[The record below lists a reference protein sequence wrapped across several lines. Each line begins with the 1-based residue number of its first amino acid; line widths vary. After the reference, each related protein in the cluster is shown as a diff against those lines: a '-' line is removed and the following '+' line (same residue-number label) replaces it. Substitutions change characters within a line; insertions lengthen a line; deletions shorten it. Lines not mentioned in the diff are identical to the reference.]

1 MKTQDNLVKSIPTL
15 ENGDR
20 LTRDEFERR
29 YEAMPHVKKA
39 DLIEGVVY
47 VASALRYRRHG
58 LPHGYIMGGLAT
70 YSSATPGVELADNS
84 TVRLDLDNEPQPD
97 ALLRIDEEL
106 GGQSYISEDDYIEG
120 APELVVEVASSSAAY
135 DLYDKLKAYR
145 RNGVQEYIVWQI
157 AEQKLNWFSLQTSE
171 YVLLT
176 PDDSGVINSR
186 IFPGLNLPV
195 AALLAGNLAIVLA
208 EVQKGTTTESHQA
221 FVQSL
226 ASRFLLAA
234 ESPKPY
240 EGSAIHES
248 E

>member
-1 MKTQDNLVKSIPTL
+1 MKKKENLATIIPTL

-20 LTRDEFERR
+20 LTRYEFERR

-39 DLIEGVVY
+39 ELIEGVVY
-47 VASALRYRRHG
+47 VASPLRYRRHG
-58 LPHGYIMGGLAT
+58 KPHGYMIAWLGL
-70 YSSATPGVELADNS
+70 YCSATPGVEFADNS

-120 APELVVEVASSSAAY
+120 APELIVEVASSSAAY
-135 DLYDKLKAYR
+135 DLHDKLKAYR

-157 AEQKLNWFSLQTSE
+157 AEQKLNWFSLHSGE
-171 YVLLT
+171 YVPLT
-176 PDDSGVINSR
+176 PDDSGVIKSG

-208 EVQKGTTTESHQA
+208 EVQKGVTTESHHA
-221 FVQSL
+221 FVESL
-226 ASRFLLAA
+226 AQKRSRR
-234 ESPKPY
+234 
-240 EGSAIHES
+240 
-248 E
+248 

>member
-1 MKTQDNLVKSIPTL
+1 MKTTENLATTIPTL

-20 LTRDEFERR
+20 LTRYEFERR

-39 DLIEGVVY
+39 ELIEGVVY
-47 VASALRYRRHG
+47 VASPLRYRRHG
-58 LPHGYIMGGLAT
+58 KPHGYIMGWLAT
-70 YSSATPGVELADNS
+70 YCAATPRVEFADNS

-106 GGQSYISEDDYIEG
+106 GGQSYISKDDYVEG

-135 DLYDKLKAYR
+135 DLHDKLKAYR

-157 AEQKLNWFSLQTSE
+157 AEQKLNWFSLQSGE
-171 YVLLT
+171 YVPLT
-176 PDDSGVINSR
+176 PDDSGVIKSG

-208 EVQKGTTTESHQA
+208 EVHKGVTTESHQA

-226 ASRFLLAA
+226 AQKRPDKKYRSDMPL
-234 ESPKPY
+234 
-240 EGSAIHES
+240 I
-248 E
+248 